1 MGCSRE
7 VEIVIYQFFEIV
19 WILSSFNVYLTLTIT
34 EYAQTFDL
42 SPHNV
47 RNKVNSGELPAEQI
61 GNKWIIQVDETE
73 VSLNQELNPLLI
85 KNFEQRIEDLKEQ
98 LAQKDVQT
106 DQFLGKKIDYNKTDD
121 MFILWKNHL
130 KEKLMK
136 V

>member
-19 WILSSFNVYLTLTIT
+19 WILSSFNVYLTLTVT

>member
-1 MGCSRE
+1 MN
-7 VEIVIYQFFEIV
+7 
-19 WILSSFNVYLTLTIT
+19 LSSFNVYLTLTIT

-98 LAQKDVQT
+98 LAQKDVQA

-121 MFILWKNHL
+121 MFIL
-130 KEKLMK
+130 
-136 V
+136 